1 MVYMNNIN
9 LKSLEIEKLIR
20 AHILYK
26 DYSKIDLIGVFF
38 HEIMIYATNYYIIK
52 TSKNEYTQEVKF
64 PFLNSEYVQNLPKL
78 NFEHTIERKRN
89 IKYKIIKFIQLFS
102 PISKSIDVEDN
113 VDIDIKN
120 FIIRNFFKYKF
131 NDSLNTKIF
140 IENKQEQIANLKL
153 LLEKIAQVLDIT
165 AKENFILNFIEYV
178 NCYISQK
185 SILAQSDFLIV
196 GSNARLSSRINSA
209 IYLSQ
214 GKKVISFCHGEHSA
228 FVLDEPVI
236 GHVELS
242 YCSDYI
248 TYGRKQDFEE
258 LRYALPIIK
267 LPKIHYRSSGVIKTY
282 HNNQKNISDINLTN
296 NSKVL
301 YIPTLFSSNQR
312 YGPFRDIEDSLYQ
325 KLQESIL
332 SLDYDITYKAH
343 PKSKIEV
350 QLNHHK
356 VVRENLKDVLL
367 NYDFY
372 ILDYI
377 STASALCVATDKP
390 IIYFNL
396 GMRNLQK
403 EAKEIFKKRVY
414 WVDIDMDK
422 DFDTQINQ
430 AIEDFNLFNR
440 KYVNEYTEKFS
451 LAEYNKSEIEVLEE
465 IIKESLNAN

>member
-1 MVYMNNIN
+1 MNMIN

-20 AHILYK
+20 SHLLFK
-26 DYSKIDLIGVFF
+26 DYSRIDLVGVFF

-52 TSKNEYTQEVKF
+52 TSKNKYPQEVKF
-64 PFLNSEYVQNLPKL
+64 PFLNSEYVQNLSKL
-78 NFEHTIERKRN
+78 NFEHTIDRKKS
-89 IKYKIIKFIQLFS
+89 IKYKIIKFIQLFL
-102 PISKSIDVEDN
+102 PISKSIAIEDN
-113 VDIDIKN
+113 VSINIKK

-131 NDSLNTKIF
+131 NDSTNTKIF
-140 IENKQEQIANLKL
+140 LENKQEQINNLKI
-153 LLEKIAQVLDIT
+153 LLEKIAFLLDI
-165 AKENFILNFIEYV
+165 ALKDNFISNFVDYV
-178 NCYISQK
+178 NSYICEKPFKIK
-185 SILAQSDFLIV
+185 SDILVV
-196 GSNARLSSRINSA
+196 GSNVKLVSRINSA
-209 IYLSQ
+209 IFLSQ
-214 GKKVISFCHGEHSA
+214 GKKVISIAHGEES
-228 FVLDEPVI
+228 FNILDESII
-236 GHVELS
+236 GYGEFT
-242 YCSDYI
+242 YCTYYLDYGKDI
-248 TYGRKQDFEE
+248 DRNNIDYRIPIFDYPRFYSRSSNYNGNIYKTK
-258 LRYALPIIK
+258 IIK
-267 LPKIHYRSSGVIKTY
+267 NSQLDRKI
-282 HNNQKNISDINLTN
+282 
-296 NSKVL
+296 KVL
-301 YIPTLFSSNQR
+301 YCPTSFSGNQR

-325 KLQESIL
+325 KWQESIL

-403 EAKEIFKKRVY
+403 EVKEIFKKRVY

-440 KYVNEYTEKFS
+440 KYVNEYTENFS
-451 LAEYNKSEIEVLEE
+451 LAEHSKSEIEVLEN
-465 IIKESLNAN
+465 IIKESLNAY